1 MKTFKQFNEGLGSV
15 RIVPA
20 LVKTGLAG
28 LGLYGVKKGAEKL
41 GTMSGT
47 PKKKF
52 DPIGDAR
59 KKYQNKKATEY
70 EKKSGTSKEDGYF
83 R

>member
-1 MKTFKQFNEGLGSV
+1 MKTFKQFQEGIGA
-15 RIVPA
+15 IKIIPA
-20 LVKTGLAG
+20 LAKTAATV

-59 KKYQNKKATEY
+59 KKYQDKKAKEY
-70 EKKSGTSKEDGYF
+70 EEKSGTTEKDGYF

>member
-1 MKTFKQFNEGLGSV
+1 MKTFKQFNEGLGSI

-41 GTMSGT
+41 GTCLL
-47 PKKKF
+47 
-52 DPIGDAR
+52 
-59 KKYQNKKATEY
+59 Y
-70 EKKSGTSKEDGYF
+70 TSPSPRD
-83 R
+83 